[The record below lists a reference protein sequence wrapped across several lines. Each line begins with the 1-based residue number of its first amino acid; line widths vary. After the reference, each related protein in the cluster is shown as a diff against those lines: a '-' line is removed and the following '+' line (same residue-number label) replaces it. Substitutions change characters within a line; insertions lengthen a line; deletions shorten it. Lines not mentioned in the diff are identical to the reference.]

1 MPDSPATPEHKK
13 ASFLRGLFLIEEHPS
28 SRTLWPLF
36 LVSFSSL
43 YLEIMLIRWIGTE
56 VRLFAYFQN
65 LTLIACFLGFGLGCY
80 RAAQEKSD
88 LFDAISIAIFVI
100 FAGAPFTLWRKSL
113 EMLSSGLALS
123 SDAAVWAES

>member
-80 RAAQEKSD
+80 RASGKKTQ
-88 LFDAISIAIFVI
+88 LFDAISLGILII
-100 FAGAPFTLWRKSL
+100 
-113 EMLSSGLALS
+113 LAS
-123 SDAAVWAES
+123 FPAK